1 LAGRGRPGPAPQTAK
16 RERYAALTAR
26 GVSFSEACRI
36 VGINRRTG
44 KRWRHGRTITGS
56 NGRRLH
62 YPPVVGV
69 KRKRVISARFLSED
83 ERVRIADLRRAGAG
97 VRAIARELGRD
108 PATISRELRRNVD
121 SNSGAYRPHA
131 AQRLAERRRARPRTG
146 KLVADVD
153 LRGFVQDK
161 LTRRW
166 SPEQIARAVRAE
178 FPGQPRRHV
187 VPETIY
193 QAVYRPDLGGLC
205 RELPKAL
212 RSGRLRRKPRRRAE
226 ERRGRLVD
234 MTMIDQRPAE
244 AASREVAGHWEG
256 DLITGE
262 SNRSA
267 IGTLVERASR
277 YTILLYLPGR
287 HTAEA
292 VRDAVIN
299 AMKDLPA
306 HVRRSLTWDQGSEMA
321 LHAEIAQALGM
332 PVYFCQ
338 KASPWQR
345 PSNENTNGLLRQYF
359 PKGTDLRRHDAEQ
372 LIAVAAEL
380 NSRPRKTLSWQTPA
394 ARLATVTVGS
404 RPVPA
409 RATSRRG
416 ARVGRAPGS
425 ADTGSA

>member
-1 LAGRGRPGPAPQTAK
+1 MADGRPGVAPQTAK
-16 RERYAALTAR
+16 REQYAALIAR

-44 KRWRHGRTITGS
+44 KRWRHGRTITSS
-56 NGRRLH
+56 NGQLLH

-69 KRKRVISARFLSED
+69 KRKQKISARFLSED
-83 ERVRIADLRRAGAG
+83 ERVRIADLRRAGEG

-108 PATISRELRRNVD
+108 PATVSRELRRNVD
-121 SNSGAYRPHA
+121 PKGDAYRPHT
-131 AQRLAERRRARPRTG
+131 AQRLAEQRRTRPKTG
-146 KLVADVD
+146 KLVADVE
-153 LRGFVQDK
+153 LRRFVQDK
-161 LTRRW
+161 LKRRW
-166 SPEQIARAVRAE
+166 SPEQIARALRSR
-178 FPGQPRRHV
+178 FPDQPRRHV

-212 RSGRLRRKPRRRAE
+212 RTGRLRRKPHRRAE
-226 ERRGRLVD
+226 KRRGRLVD

-262 SNRSA
+262 ANRSA
-267 IGTLVERASR
+267 IGTLVERTSR

-292 VRDAVIN
+292 VRDAVID
-299 AMKDLPA
+299 AMEDLPA
-306 HVRRSLTWDQGSEMA
+306 HLRRSLTWDQGSEMA
-321 LHAEIAQALGM
+321 LHHEVAHALGM
-332 PVYFCQ
+332 PVFFCD

-359 PKGTDLRRHDAEQ
+359 PKGSDLRAHDADQ
-372 LIAVAAEL
+372 IAAVATEL
-380 NSRPRKTLSWQTPA
+380 NARPRKTLGWDTPA
-394 ARLATVTVGS
+394 ARLAGVT
-404 RPVPA
+404 RQE
-409 RATSRRG
+409 
-416 ARVGRAPGS
+416 
-425 ADTGSA
+425 